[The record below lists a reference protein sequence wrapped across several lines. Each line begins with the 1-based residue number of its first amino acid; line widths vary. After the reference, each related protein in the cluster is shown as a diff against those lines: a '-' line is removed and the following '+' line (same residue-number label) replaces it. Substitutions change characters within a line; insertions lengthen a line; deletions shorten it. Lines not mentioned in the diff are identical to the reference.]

1 MTLGLANQRSQA
13 TLTSSLWNVVVRMRA
28 PLSWTEKNW
37 SRNGGGGSEPSV
49 LEWQAGER
57 LRERVGVKWE
67 VKLLVYCLLRQ
78 IG

>member
-28 PLSWTEKNW
+28 PLAWTEKNW
-37 SRNGGGGSEPSV
+37 SRNDRGGSEPSV

-57 LRERVGVKWE
+57 LWERVGVKWE